1 MGTMAGIKLIKKQ
14 LNELKKYKNNPRTD
28 GSAEAVR
35 ESIEKFGY
43 INPVII
49 NKRGVILAGHSRID
63 ALKELGIDTVMCIL
77 VDDLTEEQ
85 EKAFRISDNRVGEF
99 STWDVEMLN
108 SEMEQIGVDD
118 WEKFGFKKKDLE
130 ALEPPEKCMCPRCG
144 KSFFKVG

>member
-14 LNELKKYKNNPRTD
+14 LNELKQYKNNPRTD

-43 INPVII
+43 INPIII
-49 NKRGVILAGHSRID
+49 NKSGVILAGHSRVD
-63 ALKELGIDTVMCIL
+63 ALEDLGVDAVECIL

-85 EKAFRISDNRVGEF
+85 EKAFRISDNRVAEF
-99 STWDVEMLN
+99 SSWNVEMLN

-130 ALEPPEKCMCPRCG
+130 ALEPPEKCTCPRCG
-144 KSFFKVG
+144 KSFYKVR

>member
-43 INPVII
+43 INPII
-49 NKRGVILAGHSRID
+49 IDKRGVILAGHSRVD
-63 ALKELGIDTVMCIL
+63 ALKELGIDAVECIL
-77 VDDLTEEQ
+77 ADDLTEEQ
-85 EKAFRISDNRVGEF
+85 GKAFRISDNRVAEF
-99 STWDVEMLN
+99 STWNVEMLN
-108 SEMEQIGVDD
+108 SEMEQIGADD

-130 ALEPPEKCMCPRCG
+130 ALEPPEKCTCPRCG
-144 KSFFKVG
+144 KSFYKVR